1 MTHQVDCNPME
12 IKCCM
17 KQHLNFL
24 KPKKT
29 VFCKKYLCDCTS
41 CLQCNFEDCS
51 NQNAVNNGEDD
62 ADLEEFY
69 KETDH
74 PEQIFDFAIVPS
86 FVPFFFGST
95 IEPLQFVQIKGE
107 DVAKKYI
114 ADPQEHCLEIM
125 PYFQGFYLN
134 AVHSINSR
142 VKKFSTIPTRIVITP
157 DEIYDI
163 YVDFNDNLE

>member
-1 MTHQVDCNPME
+1 MLHETAPE
-12 IKCCM
+12 
-17 KQHLNFL
+17 FL
-24 KPKKT
+24 ETQENRFLQKISLQ
-29 VFCKKYLCDCTS
+29 KYLCTS

-114 ADPQEHCLEIM
+114 ADP
-125 PYFQGFYLN
+125 
-134 AVHSINSR
+134 
-142 VKKFSTIPTRIVITP
+142 
-157 DEIYDI
+157 
-163 YVDFNDNLE
+163 